1 MALIHPIPPC
11 CLHFPQGAS
20 HIPVIIGG
28 YSIKYN
34 EARRIAHRI
43 DPVSYGVHD
52 PFLATSDSTHE
63 AFMSFVGQERSRG
76 SFTSFIHTID
86 VYCRNRFQCPVL
98 YFPSEDSGASME
110 DGYALFAIRSRY
122 IQSGENP
129 EDFSRYEPSEN
140 DVKWK
145 ALLERRGVQG
155 LEWTCV
161 CTRYF

>member
-1 MALIHPIPPC
+1 
-11 CLHFPQGAS
+11 
-20 HIPVIIGG
+20 
-28 YSIKYN
+28 
-34 EARRIAHRI
+34 
-43 DPVSYGVHD
+43 
-52 PFLATSDSTHE
+52 
-63 AFMSFVGQERSRG
+63 
-76 SFTSFIHTID
+76 
-86 VYCRNRFQCPVL
+86 
-98 YFPSEDSGASME
+98 ME